1 MNMPVTEFG
10 RLEAGRLPELG
21 GRSFTARYAGSTV
34 LAIGAHPDDLEL
46 GIGGTL
52 ARLARGGARV
62 VMTVVS
68 IPGEWETRRREAEQA
83 ADILGC
89 ELRVLLEPGRRI
101 EDIKHYQ
108 LQTLLDSQVR
118 ELSPSA
124 VFTHSASEFHRDH
137 VAVYNACLSSQR
149 LVYFDFFSYH
159 PTMCRPVPMPFHPRA
174 YVDVS
179 STIETKMKAI
189 DAHESQFACRGI
201 STEIYRDIAQ
211 LQGRMVGVPYAEGLD
226 VGRMVLA

>member
-1 MNMPVTEFG
+1 MNMPATNI
-10 RLEAGRLPELG
+10 G
-21 GRSFTARYAGSTV
+21 GRSLTARYAGSTV

-62 VMTVVS
+62 VMAIVS
-68 IPGEWETRRREAEQA
+68 IPGEHEVRRREAGEA
-83 ADILGC
+83 AAILGC
-89 ELRVLLEPGRRI
+89 ELRVMLEPGRRI
-101 EDIKHYQ
+101 EDVKHYQ
-108 LQTLLDSQVR
+108 LVSMMDALVR

-149 LVYFDFFSYH
+149 LLYFDFFSYH

-179 STIETKMKAI
+179 ATIDVKMQAI
-189 DAHESQFACRGI
+189 DAHVSQFACRGI
-201 STEIYRDIAQ
+201 STEMYRDIAQ